1 MDINVLIRMVNQ
13 IDANIPFAGEKAD
26 VIATHLTKFWT
37 PVMRQDIYAEV
48 TKNPDNFSAD
58 VQAALKKMHSEAKA

>member
-48 TKNPDNFSAD
+48 IKNPDNFSAD
-58 VQAALKKMHSEAKA
+58 VKAALQKMHSEAKA

>member
-13 IDANIPFAGEKAD
+13 IDANIPFAGEKAE

-37 PVMRQDIYAEV
+37 PAMRQDIFAEV
-48 TKNPDNFSAD
+48 SKNPDNFSAD
-58 VQAALKKMHSEAKA
+58 VRAALTKMHSEAKA